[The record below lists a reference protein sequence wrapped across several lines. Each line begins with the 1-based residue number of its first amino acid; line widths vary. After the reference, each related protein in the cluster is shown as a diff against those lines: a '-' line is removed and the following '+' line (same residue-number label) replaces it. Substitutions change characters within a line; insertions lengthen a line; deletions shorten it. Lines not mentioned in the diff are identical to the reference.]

1 MFNTLFNLEQDV
13 IQTEMML
20 NKLCL
25 CVMCTF
31 RRVVLLAGWQMGQG
45 LEMLIF
51 VHQYSPCESQSH
63 SGVSDSLWNLK
74 ILESKWR
81 R

>member
-1 MFNTLFNLEQDV
+1 MFNTLFHLVQDV
-13 IQTEMML
+13 IQTEMIL

-31 RRVVLLAGWQMGQG
+31 LRVVVLAGWQMGLG

-51 VHQYSPCESQSH
+51 FFSFNIALVKVKVTQACLTPC
-63 SGVSDSLWNLK
+63 GF
-74 ILESKWR
+74 
-81 R
+81 

>member
-13 IQTEMML
+13 IQTEMIL

-31 RRVVLLAGWQMGQG
+31 LRVVVLAGWQMGLG

-51 VHQYSPCESQSH
+51 FPS
-63 SGVSDSLWNLK
+63 
-74 ILESKWR
+74 I
-81 R
+81 

>member
-13 IQTEMML
+13 IQTEMIL

-31 RRVVLLAGWQMGQG
+31 LRVVVLAGWQMGLG

-51 VHQYSPCESQSH
+51 FSFNIALVKVKVTQAC
-63 SGVSDSLWNLK
+63 LTLCR
-74 ILESKWR
+74 I
-81 R
+81 

>member
-13 IQTEMML
+13 IQTEMIL

-25 CVMCTF
+25 RVMCTF
-31 RRVVLLAGWQMGQG
+31 LRVVVLAGWQMGLG

-51 VHQYSPCESQSH
+51 FLQYSPCERKSH
-63 SGVSDSLWNLK
+63 SGVSDSL
-74 ILESKWR
+74 
-81 R
+81 

>member
-13 IQTEMML
+13 IQTEMIL

-31 RRVVLLAGWQMGQG
+31 LRVVVLAGWQMGLG

-51 VHQYSPCESQSH
+51 FLQYSPCVVTPLS
-63 SGVSDSLWNLK
+63 WN
-74 ILESKWR
+74 R
-81 R
+81 